1 MRCLLCGKWT
11 LRLICKTCTE
21 LVSITPNCREIDG
34 FKVYGFF
41 AYDDIAPLLH
51 AKYSVFGSKIYA
63 FLAKRAANFLK
74 TRLEIP
80 HNAYCVGVD
89 DQISKQGYAHNAIL
103 LHYFKTAG
111 LCPLYRTLYA
121 SNAVKYAGKD
131 LRFREKNPRNF
142 ILKRKVAGKKI
153 VLVDDI
159 VTTGLTLK
167 EAKNFLESKG
177 AEVLY
182 ALVLANAREC

>member
-1 MRCLLCGKWT
+1 M
-11 LRLICKTCTE
+11 
-21 LVSITPNCREIDG
+21 
-34 FKVYGFF
+34 
-41 AYDDIAPLLH
+41 
-51 AKYSVFGSKIYA
+51 
-63 FLAKRAANFLK
+63 
-74 TRLEIP
+74 
-80 HNAYCVGVD
+80 GVD

-103 LHYFKTAG
+103 LHSFKAAG
-111 LCPLYRTLYA
+111 LRPLYRTLYA

-131 LRFREKNPRNF
+131 LRFRQKNPRNF

-167 EAKNFLESKG
+167 EAKNFLESQG